1 MAYPDLEKARECHGA
16 VRDIFIHHPGGW
28 ADKEALFQ
36 VEKLAWRAMTV
47 VKDAE
52 AQEKM
57 GIVEH
62 YAAALYSED
71 EHHKWRISSLPG
83 ADFLRLQILRALL
96 SNAVKFTPRKGQ
108 IAVRTSN
115 PDAGILAIEVIDT
128 GVGIEPHQF
137 DRMFRIFEAGDQS
150 TRRQHGGLGL
160 GLSISHW
167 MAKAHGGDLTAASEG
182 RNRGTTFTL
191 TLPTIRE

>member
-1 MAYPDLEKARECHGA
+1 MTYPDLEKARECHA
-16 VRDIFIHHPGGW
+16 ALRDIFIHHPGGW

-62 YAAALYSED
+62 YAAALYSEA

-83 ADFLRLQILRALL
+83 ADFLRLQILRALVAFHGRL
-96 SNAVKFTPRKGQ
+96 
-108 IAVRTSN
+108 
-115 PDAGILAIEVIDT
+115 LAIEAARRNGLDA
-128 GVGIEPHQF
+128 EHAPAWAPASPRDA
-137 DRMFRIFEAGDQS
+137 DRPR
-150 TRRQHGGLGL
+150 
-160 GLSISHW
+160 
-167 MAKAHGGDLTAASEG
+167 
-182 RNRGTTFTL
+182 
-191 TLPTIRE
+191 